1 MTFSLQA
8 LFFQINL
15 HFHSLK
21 PLMGAA
27 EHLGNISYCLGAEQG
42 VSLLSL
48 TASFSIL
55 ALPTAVALL

>member
-1 MTFSLQA
+1 
-8 LFFQINL
+8 
-15 HFHSLK
+15 
-21 PLMGAA
+21 MGAA
-27 EHLGNISYCLGAEQG
+27 EHLGHISYCLGAEQG